1 MTSILSSWCQFTHQT
16 DNWAVIPKNFSNR
29 DLTDSLPFNT
39 DLQPRIM
46 YPCIVSLL
54 FVIILT
60 TPESRDV
67 KESYGTQL
75 KIQMK
80 QNCGY
85 MRQLE
90 TKQNK
95 ACSFALTFSAYGPDQ
110 IWFIHWNA
118 CQPRPYPFNQ
128 LHWCTAL
135 PLCLC
140 LWPGFC
146 SDPWGVERNDIKH
159 RRNFGISTKKVD
171 YEAMGSWCCLFPKLI
186 KVSEKTSHL

>member
-1 MTSILSSWCQFTHQT
+1 MTKLCQTWIHMKNISRHKTSILSSWCQFTHQT
-16 DNWAVIPKNFSNR
+16 DNWAVIPKNCSNR
-29 DLTDSLPFNT
+29 DLTDSLPFNN

-80 QNCGY
+80 QNYGY

-95 ACSFALTFSAYGPDQ
+95 ACSFALTFSAYGQKPTWSNLIHTLKRLPAAAISLQ
-110 IWFIHWNA
+110 SIALVHCPTSLSMYMAWF
-118 CQPRPYPFNQ
+118 
-128 LHWCTAL
+128 L
-135 PLCLC
+135 
-140 LWPGFC
+140 LWSMRG
-146 SDPWGVERNDIKH
+146 WKEW
-159 RRNFGISTKKVD
+159 
-171 YEAMGSWCCLFPKLI
+171 Y
-186 KVSEKTSHL
+186 